1 MNSPSK
7 AATLIQR
14 VRLRLQ
20 LAAFARRLF
29 VATIGASTAY
39 AVALLVSRLLGV
51 IPQDWFAPVSLTSIP
66 VAALLI
72 AAVWHSRPTA
82 SDAARRIDRHA
93 GTKDLFLTETMIDT
107 AAGEYRALVSH
118 SAETKAAN
126 IRPNLVVPFQ
136 GAERFAYTAL
146 AVGVLALGLFKLPQL
161 DPFGKV
167 QAATEVKQRVEKLV
181 ESKKATEQR
190 AAQLKQH
197 ETGDEDVS
205 PEVKQATDELK
216 QAFRKMK
223 PLEKGTNLKTLV
235 REQKILGE
243 MWRRISAEKL
253 KDLLSQANQN
263 QQFGSGENPKLQ
275 KWTKELQEGSTE
287 SIQKQIDE
295 IMKNAEEL
303 AKTEDPVKRAEL
315 EQKMKKDLKEL
326 QQLANDKL
334 NSKPLNAALDRAMKQ
349 LESSKMEDLK
359 KDALDALEKSL
370 ELTKLELKEVAQS
383 AKDLKKLEE
392 ALKTIQMAK
401 QLNDKEKLDGEEAE
415 DAQTIEDYAEL
426 YAQLMAEMNDMAM
439 EGDEGDETEG
449 DGPGGRGQGS
459 GERPEADDASVQ
471 TAFKAEQSKSQL
483 VAGKVL
489 MSIKSKGISDSGDA
503 VKQYETQ
510 LQKVKQ
516 GVSEAILQEQIPPG
530 YHEGIKSYFDTLE
543 KASPGGLKQPK
554 PATPQK

>member
-7 AATLIQR
+7 AVVLIKR
-14 VRLRLQ
+14 VRTRLL
-20 LAAFARRLF
+20 LAAIGLRLF
-29 VATIGASTAY
+29 VAFVVASIGY
-39 AVALLVSRLLGV
+39 AIALLVSRFLGV
-51 IPQDWFAPVSLTSIP
+51 IPQDWFVWESLAVIP
-66 VAALLI
+66 AAAILI
-72 AAVWHSRPTA
+72 TAAWHKRPATE
-82 SDAARRIDRHA
+82 DAARRIDQHA
-93 GTKDLFLTETMIDT
+93 GSKDLFLTLTMLDS
-107 AAGEYRALVSH
+107 AAGDYRPLVSH
-118 SAETKAAN
+118 SAESKAAS

-136 GAERFAYTAL
+136 GAERFAYATA
-146 AVGVLALGLFKLPQL
+146 AVLVLALGIWKLPQF

-205 PEVKQATDELK
+205 PEVKAATDELK
-216 QAFRKMK
+216 TAFRKMK
-223 PLEKGTNLKTLV
+223 PLEKGENLKTLV

-253 KDLLSQANQN
+253 KDLLNQSNQN
-263 QQFGSGENPKLQ
+263 QQFGANENPKLQ

-287 SIQKQIDE
+287 SLQQQIDQ
-295 IMKNAEEL
+295 ILKDAQEL
-303 AKTEDPVKRAEL
+303 ANTEDPAKRAEL
-315 EQKMKKDLKEL
+315 EQKIKKELKEL

-334 NSKPLNAALDRAMKQ
+334 NSKPLNAALERALKQ

-370 ELTKLELKEVAQS
+370 ELTKLELKEIAQD
-383 AKDLKKLEE
+383 AKDMKQLEE

-401 QLNDKEKLDGEEAE
+401 ALNDKEKLDGEETE

-426 YAQLMAEMNDMAM
+426 YAQMMAEMGEMAM
-439 EGDEGDETEG
+439 EEG
-449 DGPGGRGQGS
+449 DGDGDPENDTQRGEGS
-459 GERPEADDASVQ
+459 DPESEDDSVV
-471 TAFKAEQSKSQL
+471 TSFKAEQSKSQI

-489 MSIKSKGISDSGDA
+489 MSIKSKGLSDSGEA
-503 VKQYETQ
+503 VKQYEKQ
-510 LQKVKQ
+510 LGKVKQ

-530 YHEGIKSYFDTLE
+530 YIDGIKSYFDTLE
-543 KASPGGLKQPK
+543 KAAPGGLQQPK
-554 PATPQK
+554 TAPSNK